1 MRFKR
6 DMFWSTF
13 LNITVVNDAQILRYR
28 CMYNRSVCGLGLG
41 GVLFFGGFFF
51 LYCLKQK
58 IHLRLQKA
66 EIQLLQVKV

>member
-51 LYCLKQK
+51 IALSRKYTWDYKKLKYNCYK
-58 IHLRLQKA
+58 
-66 EIQLLQVKV
+66 